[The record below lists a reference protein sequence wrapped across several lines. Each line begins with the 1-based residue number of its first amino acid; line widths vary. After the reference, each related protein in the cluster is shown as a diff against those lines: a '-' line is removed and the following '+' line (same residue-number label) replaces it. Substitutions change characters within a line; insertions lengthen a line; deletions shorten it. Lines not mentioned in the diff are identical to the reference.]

1 MSDNF
6 WHCFRLSD
14 VTSWPVRLLA
24 ESPVGRIAGGQQLI
38 MDIIRKFGVGRMK
51 LKYLA
56 VGLCGL
62 FFLTSCKVGKDGL
75 VLMTDQSYKASV
87 FATNKNGF
95 GSPDGLRWNK
105 GKLYVADE
113 GAGALEVWSKD
124 DGVKTLLNA
133 QFGVKSPEDLAM
145 DREGNIFFSDDDA
158 GGVWEVD
165 ASGKQQLVA
174 GKDKGLLSTE
184 GITVAPDGTILVGD
198 ADQHEV
204 FQVSKAGAV
213 SVFLGREFGI
223 TKPESMTF
231 DDKGNLYIADNQD
244 NVLYLLDTNR
254 QLHRLIDRKD
264 QFSPETIFYSHG
276 SLYITDSQAG
286 KLYVYTPNEE
296 LRTIA
301 AFGGQLK
308 NIQGVTVDDQGDI
321 YVSIQSDLKNKIG
334 YIIKISKES

>member
-1 MSDNF
+1 MDEITRSP
-6 WHCFRLSD
+6 D
-14 VTSWPVRLLA
+14 V
-24 ESPVGRIAGGQQLI
+24 I
-38 MDIIRKFGVGRMK
+38 MAIRRK
-51 LKYLA
+51 LA
-56 VGLCGL
+56 VGRLTQICLALALCGL
-62 FFLTSCKVGKDGL
+62 FFLTSCKIGNEGL

-87 FATNKNGF
+87 FATSKTGF
-95 GSPDGLRWNK
+95 GSPDGLRWNQ
-105 GKLYVADE
+105 GKLYLADE

-124 DGVKTLLNA
+124 DGVKTLLDSHLGA
-133 QFGVKSPEDLAM
+133 QSPEDLAI
-145 DREGNIFFSDDDA
+145 DKDGNIFFSDDDA

-165 ASGKQQLVA
+165 ASGKQQLLA
-174 GKDKGLLSTE
+174 GKDKGLFSTE
-184 GITVAPDGTILVGD
+184 GIAVAPDGSILVGD
-198 ADQHEV
+198 ADEHQV

-231 DDKGNLYIADNQD
+231 DDKGNLYIADNED

-254 QLHRLIDRKD
+254 KLHRLIDRKD
-264 QFSPETIFYSHG
+264 QFSPETIFYSKG

-321 YVSIQSDLKNKIG
+321 YVSIQSDLKHKIG